1 MKPVE
6 VRLKETERKYS
17 QVQFSKNSIV
27 VQIDITQTYE
37 NAYRWCE
44 MTKEITNHQVR
55 AKKKSRSAGHRS
67 KKFYTLFG
75 QQINISMF
83 VLKKM

>member
-37 NAYRWCE
+37 NAYR
-44 MTKEITNHQVR
+44 
-55 AKKKSRSAGHRS
+55 
-67 KKFYTLFG
+67 
-75 QQINISMF
+75 
-83 VLKKM
+83 